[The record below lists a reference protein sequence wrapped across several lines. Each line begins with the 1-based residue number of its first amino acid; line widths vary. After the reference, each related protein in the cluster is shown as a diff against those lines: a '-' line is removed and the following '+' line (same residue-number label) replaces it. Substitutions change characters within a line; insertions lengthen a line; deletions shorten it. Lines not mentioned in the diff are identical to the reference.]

1 MNSKRYRKRK
11 SGVVPISSVKL
22 RESHHN
28 RGVIARHRRKC
39 YPLFETWND
48 IYNFTNLMES
58 IKDWNDYSTSE
69 IDNVKQTGVILEEIG
84 KHGTINETLQAALVI
99 SEDVLSYLDQPGLY
113 KNYFSK
119 LKGVDEA
126 VDYILDKIYLFEECD
141 RVASNYKL
149 LKEKYDMNKLFK
161 DSWKY
166 FGLDETMFRLCDLM
180 EEYNIEDF
188 PTRFCITVENALYG
202 LSNLMQESEI
212 PKQSIVEAIIDY
224 HLIHDGCNDTKEYFK
239 QLREAYEASDFIP
252 NYVEPYIQ
260 LLESVESDKER
271 NDLLEE
277 HFSNP
282 AIQAIAEYDH
292 YHYMENSYMAFCE
305 ENVLDSA
312 KEWIAK
318 LKMAPVKS
326 IGLVKEAVRSV
337 LVTRRIQ
344 DIDKG
349 TRNAL
354 AIAFYIIIIAGF
366 ASFGAIPAILGMI
379 TSYLLHQH
387 LSKTYLK
394 SAIKEW
400 TNHKYSVKEK
410 LAHAK
415 NANQRRVLE
424 KYLSEVEKNIELLSE
439 EYEKE
444 RDATAQEISDKQSK
458 YNAYKPN
465 SSSITVDPTGKET
478 PYANVE
484 KNENKSKGVYDFV
497 KGFVNGG
504 ND

>member
-1 MNSKRYRKRK
+1 MNNKRYRKRK
-11 SGVVPISSVKL
+11 SGVVPISSVRL

-48 IYNFTNLMES
+48 IYNFANLMES
-58 IKDWNDYSTSE
+58 IKDWNEYSTSE
-69 IDNVKQTGVILEEIG
+69 IENVKQTGNILVEIG
-84 KHGTINETLQAALVI
+84 KHGTVNESLQAAELI
-99 SEDVLSYLDQPGLY
+99 SEEVLSYIDQPELY
-113 KNYFSK
+113 RNYFSK
-119 LKGVDEA
+119 LKGIDEA
-126 VDYILDKIYLFEECD
+126 VEYILDKIDLFTECD
-141 RVASNYKL
+141 RVSNNYKL
-149 LKEKYDMNKLFK
+149 LEEKYDMNKLFK
-161 DSWKY
+161 ESWKY
-166 FGLDETMFRLCDLM
+166 FGVDETMFRLCDLM
-180 EEYNIEDF
+180 EEYKIEDF
-188 PTRFCITVENALYG
+188 PTRFCITVENAFYG
-202 LSNLMQESEI
+202 LTNLALEHEL
-212 PKQSIVEAIIDY
+212 PKQSIIEAIIDY

-260 LLESVESDKER
+260 FLESIETNKER
-271 NDLLEE
+271 TDIFEE

-282 AIQAIAEYDH
+282 AIQAIAEYDK

-305 ENVLDSA
+305 ENVLDTA

-318 LKMAPVKS
+318 FKMAPIKS
-326 IGLVKEAVRSV
+326 VSLAKEAINSV

-400 TNHKYSVKEK
+400 MNHKYSVKEK
-410 LAHAK
+410 IAHAK

-424 KYLSEVEKNIELLSE
+424 KYLSEVERNIDLLSE

-444 RDATAQEISDKQSK
+444 RDATAQEISEKQSK
-458 YNAYKPN
+458 FNSYKATGSAN
-465 SSSITVDPTGKET
+465 VDPTGKET
-478 PYANVE
+478 PYATVE
-484 KNENKSKGVYDFV
+484 KNENKSKGAYDFV
-497 KGFVNGG
+497 KGLVNGG